1 MTRLR
6 MYLSL
11 MRPDHWFKNGFMLP
25 GFLFADALYYNCTQ
39 PEDYIRLLYAAISVC
54 LVASANYVINEWLDA
69 SKDKYHPTKKSRSLV
84 KQSVSKTKIILL
96 YTIILLGGLCLAWL
110 VSGIYFQYTL
120 LFAIMGMIYNVPPIR
135 AKERPLWDVATES
148 INNPIRFA
156 LGWHICMISRPAP
169 ISVLIAYWMGGAFLM
184 FAKRFAEYR
193 LINDHKRA
201 SLYRNSFTFYNE
213 KRLIICMFFS
223 AILSSFF
230 MGIFLMKHRIEFILS
245 FPFFALLFSWYLVL
259 AFRENS
265 SVQYPERLLYRNSL
279 FLLYMLFLVLLCYV
293 LLKVELPV
301 LRHLLD
307 R

>member
-1 MTRLR
+1 
-6 MYLSL
+6 
-11 MRPDHWFKNGFMLP
+11 MRPDHWFKNLFMLP
-25 GFLFADALYYNCTQ
+25 GFLFAEALYPNCTQ
-39 PEDYIRLLYAAISVC
+39 PEDYIGMLYAAASIC
-54 LVASANYVINEWLDA
+54 LVASANYVLNEWLDA
-69 SKDKYHPTKKSRSLV
+69 KKDKYHPVKQHRSLV
-84 KQSVSKTKIILL
+84 THPLSKFKVLLLYVTILL
-96 YTIILLGGLCLAWL
+96 AGLYLAFH
-110 VSGIYFQYTL
+110 VSMLYFQYTL
-120 LFAIMGMIYNVPPIR
+120 FFAVMGVIYNVRPIR

-193 LINDHKRA
+193 LINDRRLA
-201 SLYRNSFTFYNE
+201 SLYRNSFIFYDE

-223 AILSSFF
+223 AVLSSFF

-245 FPFFALLFSWYLVL
+245 FPFFSLLFSWYLVL

-265 SVQYPERLLYRNSL
+265 SVQYPERLFYKNPL
-279 FLLYMLFLVLLCYV
+279 FMLYMLFLGLFCYV
-293 LLKVELPV
+293 LLKVDIPILGY
-301 LRHLLD
+301 LID